1 VKTIIAAPEAL
12 GLLAV
17 AQLVDLFLRWAP
29 RHGEGG
35 FYRVGISGLNVPEG
49 SWVLAAAIALL
60 VWQLARY
67 LSVPLTGRSD
77 AVVSAMLALVTGLLG
92 GAAVLNLSVSSNFSV
107 GTNLAYGA
115 ILQIVISL
123 AFVGAGV
130 LALRQ

>member
-1 VKTIIAAPEAL
+1 VKTIVRAPEPL

-29 RHGEGG
+29 RHGSGS
-35 FYRVGISGLNVPEG
+35 FFRVGVSGLNVLGG
-49 SWVLAAAIALL
+49 SWIMAAAIVLF

-67 LSVPLTGRSD
+67 LGARLTERSD
-77 AVVSAMLALVTGLLG
+77 APVAAMLAVGTGLTG
-92 GAAVLNLSVSSNFSV
+92 GITVLNLAVGIGFSV

-130 LALRQ
+130 VALRQ